1 MAFSTFAA
9 IDVGSNEVSMKIY
22 EISKNGIHVL
32 DFVRQTLELG
42 SQTYSNGNI
51 SRDRTGQLCTIL
63 KDFQRKMKEYHV
75 ENFRACAT
83 SALREANNQL
93 LVLDQIRLSTGIEV
107 DVLSNSQQ
115 RFFSFMALAMKMEEF
130 QEIIE
135 KGTAIAD
142 VGSGNIQI
150 SLFHKQA
157 LVISQN
163 LKLGSLRLRELLG
176 DMENRTDNYNQ
187 LLSEYIDHEMETF
200 GKVYLRDV
208 SFGNKGLFSIRN
220 LIGVG
225 DHLKQIMYYL
235 KPEKTDSE
243 IRVVTKEEFER
254 IYHLISHTSIEELS
268 EVHGISKEQAS
279 LILPTVMIYQTLFE
293 RTRAEVL
300 WTLDMN
306 LCDGIVAEYAG
317 SKGLL
322 QSDHDFTQD
331 IINSARNIA
340 YRYQSNTA
348 HVEFMEKAALAI
360 YEPIA
365 KSHGLGARER
375 LLLRIAVILHD
386 CGEFINM
393 NETRLNSY
401 RIISTTELI
410 GLSDLEREMTARIVA
425 YASNGKENGNN
436 ETRLGRRNQLIV
448 AKLSAILE
456 LADALD
462 KSHLQKCKRIESD
475 RRENKLV
482 ITLYSLQDMTLE
494 RELFERNSAVFED
507 VFGLRIQLK
516 QKKKTI

>member
-22 EISKNGIHVL
+22 ELSKSGIRML

-63 KDFQRKMKEYHV
+63 KDFQRKMKEYRV
-75 ENFRACAT
+75 EKFRACAT

-115 RFFSFMALAMKMEEF
+115 RFFSFMALAMKVKEF
-130 QEIIE
+130 PEIIE
-135 KGTAIAD
+135 KGTAVAD

-150 SLFHKQA
+150 SLFHRQA

-176 DMENRTDNYNQ
+176 DMENRTDNYYQ

-200 GKVYLRDV
+200 SKVYLRDV
-208 SFGNKGLFSIRN
+208 SFGSKGLFSIRN

-225 DHLKQIMYYL
+225 DHMKQLMYYL
-235 KPEKTDSE
+235 KPEKNE
-243 IRVVTKEEFER
+243 HELRVVTKEEFER
-254 IYHLISHTSIEELS
+254 IFHTISHTPVEELS
-268 EVHGISKEQAS
+268 ELHGISREQAT

-300 WTLDMN
+300 WMIDMN
-306 LCDGIVAEYAG
+306 LCDGIVADYAREN
-317 SKGLL
+317 GLL
-322 QSDHDFTQD
+322 QTEHDFTQD
-331 IINSARNIA
+331 ILNSARNIA

-348 HVEFMEKAALAI
+348 HVGFMEKAALAI
-360 YEPIA
+360 YDPVA
-365 KSHGLGARER
+365 KLHGLGQRER
-375 LLLRIAVILHD
+375 LLLQLAVILHD

-410 GLSDLEREMTARIVA
+410 GLSDTEREMTAQIVA
-425 YASNGKENGNN
+425 HASGGESAGGSAL
-436 ETRLGRRNQLIV
+436 RLGRKNRLTV

-462 KSHLQKCKRIESD
+462 KSHLQKCSRIETD
-475 RRENKLV
+475 RRENKFV

-494 RELFERNSAVFED
+494 RELFERNRAVFED
-507 VFGLRIQLK
+507 VFGMRLQLK